1 MQPPSGRQM
10 TRRYRHIHI
19 HIRHTQLS
27 VIHWGDGGAVWV
39 GCPTSFFAY
48 CMCESVCL
56 QVCTCMRRCL
66 FALPVDGEP
75 VICFSRLDTHLNKCT
90 HQEMCSKKK
99 EKKIQT
105 VSEQCH
111 FKSHIHPGVQFQ
123 LTNTQWS
130 VDKREGGVT
139 AGKVARWEIKVKD
152 GERRKRGW

>member
-1 MQPPSGRQM
+1 MQPPSGCQM

-27 VIHWGDGGAVWV
+27 VIHWGGGGAVWV

-99 EKKIQT
+99 KKRSKQSQNSVILNPISTQASNFSSQT
-105 VSEQCH
+105 H
-111 FKSHIHPGVQFQ
+111 NGA
-123 LTNTQWS
+123 LT
-130 VDKREGGVT
+130 REREEWPR
-139 AGKVARWEIKVKD
+139 GKWQD
-152 GERRKRGW
+152 ER